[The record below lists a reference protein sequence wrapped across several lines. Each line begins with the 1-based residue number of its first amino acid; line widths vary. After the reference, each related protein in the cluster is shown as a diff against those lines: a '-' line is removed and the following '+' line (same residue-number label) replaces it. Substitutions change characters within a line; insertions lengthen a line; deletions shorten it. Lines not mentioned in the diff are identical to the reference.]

1 MDPFLGPG
9 EVPGSDPGP
18 AKDALDTVGPSVA
31 VVTHVHVHHTR
42 RICFVT
48 KCACRS
54 DEEKDPSAGPTR
66 PGKDSVE
73 DPAIHR
79 NTTPAESCIRLRVR
93 SCCMRWQAHVHV
105 QKNPIAA
112 AVCNAGRRVDRP
124 GLSVSNA
131 TAVLL
136 SPCRRMAK

>member
-1 MDPFLGPG
+1 MGPFLGPG

-18 AKDALDTVGPSVA
+18 AKDVLDTVGPSVA
-31 VVTHVHVHHTR
+31 VVTHVQLHHTR
-42 RICFVT
+42 RICSVT
-48 KCACRS
+48 KRACRS
-54 DEEKDPSAGPTR
+54 EEEKDPSGGPTR
-66 PGKDSVE
+66 PRKDSVE

-79 NTTPAESCIRLRVR
+79 NTTLAESCLCLRVR
-93 SCCMRWQAHVHV
+93 SCCMRRPAHVHV

-112 AVCNAGRRVDRP
+112 AVCNAGRRADRP